1 MKNESEFAYIE
12 KNDKIEYLPMIASN
26 AVAVAPQIYD
36 GITYLPFRYVFEEI
50 LGFSDAT
57 GKKKTLD
64 NKEYM
69 WSNTIALN
77 ISFNVNGITRTITAG
92 EIIDY
97 NDSEFDALKVSDSGV
112 SYFLEIF
119 FKKKN
124 YAACL
129 GIIILQ
135 V

>member
-1 MKNESEFAYIE
+1 
-12 KNDKIEYLPMIASN
+12 MIASN

-57 GKKKTLD
+57 GKKETLD

-69 WSNTIALN
+69 WSNTSSFN

-112 SYFLEIF
+112 SYFPLRYFE
-119 FKKKN
+119 KKKN
-124 YAACL
+124 YVACL

>member
-1 MKNESEFAYIE
+1 MTVSHICLLDMF
-12 KNDKIEYLPMIASN
+12 L
-26 AVAVAPQIYD
+26 
-36 GITYLPFRYVFEEI
+36 REI

-57 GKKKTLD
+57 GKKETLD

-69 WSNTIALN
+69 WSNTSSFN

-112 SYFLEIF
+112 SYFPLRYFE
-119 FKKKN
+119 KEKLCT
-124 YAACL
+124 CL